1 MAVETRQQ
9 SELSRPLSLA
19 ALGEEEVIRRIE
31 ASEAEREAV
40 AARLGLISIE
50 RLDAT
55 LRVRR
60 LGERPLVQ
68 VSGRFEAEVT
78 QSCVVTLKPVRSQ
91 LADDIAFSYDLD
103 ASMIQ
108 REDVAL
114 VEIGKEDPP
123 EPLGPEGIDLGEA
136 IVQYLAI
143 TLDPYPRAAEA
154 GRERKDLDYDEDDAG
169 RSSGPFEVLQIL
181 KNKR

>member
-19 ALGEEEVIRRIE
+19 ALGEGEVIRRIE

-78 QSCVVTLKPVRSQ
+78 QACVVTLVPVRSH
-91 LADDIAFSYDLD
+91 LADDIALSYGLD
-103 ASMIQ
+103 SRMTPM
-108 REDVAL
+108 EDEEV
-114 VEIGKEDPP
+114 GKEDPP
-123 EPLGPEGIDLGEA
+123 EPHGPEGIDLGEA

-143 TLDPYPRAAEA
+143 ALDPYPRAAEA
-154 GRERKDLDYDEDDAG
+154 GLERKDWGHDEDDAG
-169 RSSGPFEVLQIL
+169 QSSGPFAVLQAL
-181 KNKR
+181 KSKT